1 MYKVLVVGM
10 GKRGMHHAA
19 AFKANPRFELAGV
32 ATRDPARLEKARTE
46 LGVKSASTD
55 IRGLAQS
62 IRPDVFCFTTPPQ
75 VRLELVRLGIECG
88 AKLIAFEKPIALSM
102 NEALEIRRAVRAAG
116 VKTVVS
122 HQHRYG
128 DHYRKV
134 KEIISSGGI
143 GSLHTVYAHSVGWML
158 HLMTHLID
166 YMRWYND
173 NDKAEWVMGQ
183 AAGRGKLA
191 DSHPSPDYIAG
202 FIQFANGVRGI
213 IECGA
218 GAPDIPQVDY
228 WWRKNRI
235 GAQGTEGFAE
245 VLTGGGWRAATRDSM
260 GVISGEGS
268 MSYEHDMPPYV
279 DQMADWLDDDR
290 QIHPLDGESAHQGF
304 EIMMGLVRSVV
315 ERGQV
320 KLPLGPGEPE
330 LDGLRRVLPDKPI
343 LLSTELNRKEYLS

>member
-1 MYKVLVVGM
+1 LYFLIFFLLLLSPPSSTLFPYTTLFRSDV
-10 GKRGMHHAA
+10 
-19 AFKANPRFELAGV
+19 
-32 ATRDPARLEKARTE
+32 TR
-46 LGVKSASTD
+46 ASTD

-173 NDKAEWVMGQ
+173 NDKAEWVMG
-183 AAGRGKLA
+183 
-191 DSHPSPDYIAG
+191 
-202 FIQFANGVRGI
+202 
-213 IECGA
+213 
-218 GAPDIPQVDY
+218 
-228 WWRKNRI
+228 
-235 GAQGTEGFAE
+235 
-245 VLTGGGWRAATRDSM
+245 
-260 GVISGEGS
+260 
-268 MSYEHDMPPYV
+268 
-279 DQMADWLDDDR
+279 
-290 QIHPLDGESAHQGF
+290 
-304 EIMMGLVRSVV
+304 
-315 ERGQV
+315 
-320 KLPLGPGEPE
+320 
-330 LDGLRRVLPDKPI
+330 
-343 LLSTELNRKEYLS
+343 

>member
-1 MYKVLVVGM
+1 MSSSTRSATTWTNFSAAQEWTSRCTTRSPFTSKPDIPGASRRTSNLRFPIPNSTQPSACPFRCSRNFGMTRWTTSSRKLSRGTRSSAVL
-10 GKRGMHHAA
+10 
-19 AFKANPRFELAGV
+19 
-32 ATRDPARLEKARTE
+32 RT
-46 LGVKSASTD
+46 S
-55 IRGLAQS
+55 
-62 IRPDVFCFTTPPQ
+62 
-75 VRLELVRLGIECG
+75 LGIECG

-268 MSYEHDMPPYV
+268 MSYGHAMPP
-279 DQMADWLDDDR
+279 
-290 QIHPLDGESAHQGF
+290 
-304 EIMMGLVRSVV
+304 
-315 ERGQV
+315 
-320 KLPLGPGEPE
+320 
-330 LDGLRRVLPDKPI
+330 
-343 LLSTELNRKEYLS
+343 